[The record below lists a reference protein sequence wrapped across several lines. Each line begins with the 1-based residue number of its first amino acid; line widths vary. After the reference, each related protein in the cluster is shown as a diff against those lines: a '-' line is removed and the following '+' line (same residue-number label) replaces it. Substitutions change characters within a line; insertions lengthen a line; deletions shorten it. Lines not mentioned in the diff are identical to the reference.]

1 MIALLSDCFPGA
13 YEKDIR
19 WKKINRLAPSVSVL
33 CFVSL
38 FVWLRRQSLTSNI
51 IVHSWGA
58 GGGGEGS
65 HVTLFNCLN
74 LSHISQ

>member
-58 GGGGEGS
+58 GGGEGS

>member
-58 GGGGEGS
+58 GGGVRES
-65 HVTLFNCLN
+65 CYIVQLPKFITY
-74 LSHISQ
+74 